1 MHKLHPWIINKMAVS
16 IEKIQQREWSPTIQL
31 VFVHGRME
39 AKKTNLPIV
48 IDKLRGYQ
56 GLV

>member
-31 VFVHGRME
+31 VFVPGRME
-39 AKKTNLPIV
+39 THENETAYIF
-48 IDKLRGYQ
+48 Y
-56 GLV
+56 